1 MNPYPGNGGMR
12 RVARAKTRTVA
23 SAVLGALALIAAC
36 ALPLPTRAQ
45 DYPSR
50 PVTIVVGFP
59 AGSAT
64 DNLVR
69 PLANALQS
77 SLGQPVIVDN
87 KPGANGVVATQLV
100 ARAKPDGYTLLAGS
114 STTLAANVG
123 LFKSLP
129 YDPVK
134 DFEPVAGMGATSMMF
149 MVRADASARDLKSFL
164 ALAAKEPNPMPVAYG
179 SSSAQVALAMFSKAT
194 GVRFTPVPYK
204 GTPQAITDLLGGT
217 VPMAIVDVG
226 NGIPHL
232 KSGKLAALAISGTSR
247 SVSAPTV
254 PTLAETYP
262 NTELVTWIGLV
273 APAGTPQLVVDKLW
287 TAISAALA
295 TPDIKEK
302 FAAISTEI
310 DPVAPRELGR
320 RMQRDQVRWIELIK
334 AAGIQP
340 E

>member
-1 MNPYPGNGGMR
+1 LTTWL
-12 RVARAKTRTVA
+12 VTKAAQ
-23 SAVLGALALIAAC
+23 AVALIALCVAS
-36 ALPLPTRAQ
+36 LNGLAQ

-64 DNLVR
+64 DNLFR
-69 PLANALQS
+69 PVAVALQAG
-77 SLGQPVIVDN
+77 LGQPVIIDN
-87 KPGANGVVATQLV
+87 KPGANGVVATQYV

-129 YDPVK
+129 YDPIK
-134 DFEPVAGMGATSMMF
+134 DFEPIAGLGSTSMMF
-149 MVRADASARDLKSFL
+149 MVRADSPAKDLKSFL
-164 ALAAKEPNPMPVAYG
+164 ALAQKEPNPMPVAYG
-179 SSSAQVALAMFSKAT
+179 SSSAQVALAMFAKAT
-194 GVRFTPVPYK
+194 GVKFTPVPYK

-217 VPMAIVDVG
+217 IPMAIVDVG
-226 NGIPHL
+226 NGVPHL
-232 KSGKLAALAISGTSR
+232 KSGKLTALAISGATR
-247 SVSAPTV
+247 SVSAPDV

-273 APAGTPQLVVDKLW
+273 APAGTPKPIVDKLHG
-287 TAISAALA
+287 AIAAALA
-295 TPDIKEK
+295 TADIKEK
-302 FAAISTEI
+302 FAAISTEVE
-310 DPVAPRELGR
+310 PVGPRDLGT
-320 RMQRDQVRWIELIK
+320 RMQRDQVRWIELIR

>member
-1 MNPYPGNGGMR
+1 MN
-12 RVARAKTRTVA
+12 T
-23 SAVLGALALIAAC
+23 ALAQSGKPLRSVGAVATALVFASLSSLAAF
-36 ALPLPTRAQ
+36 AQ

-69 PLANALQS
+69 PLANALQG
-77 SLGQPVIVDN
+77 SLGQPVIIDN
-87 KPGANGVVATQLV
+87 KPGANGVVATQFV

-129 YDPVK
+129 YDPAK

-149 MVRADASARDLKSFL
+149 MVRADSPAKDLKSFV
-164 ALAAKEPNPMPVAYG
+164 ALAGKEANPMLVAYG

-217 VPMAIVDVG
+217 IPMAIVDVG
-226 NGIPHL
+226 NGVPHV
-232 KSGKLAALAISGTSR
+232 KSGKLVALAISGTSR
-247 SVSAPTV
+247 SVSAANV

-273 APAGTPQLVVDKLW
+273 APAGTPQPVVDKLW

-295 TPDIKEK
+295 TPEIKEK
-302 FAAISTEI
+302 FAAISTEVE
-310 DPVAPRELGR
+310 PVAPRDLGR